1 MTTIPTINPLQY
13 PIGKFTP
20 PDAYT
25 DEAMR
30 GWIKDIKD
38 LPGQVRAA
46 VTGLTD
52 EQLDTPYR
60 PGGWTIR
67 QVVHHLADSHMNS
80 LIRFKWTMTEDSP
93 TIKAYHED
101 RWATLADYQLPI
113 EPSLQMLDGIHV
125 RLVALFESFGA
136 ADWEKHFVHP
146 ETGNNVLLK
155 RNLALYSWHSR
166 HHLGHITN
174 TIATF

>member
-1 MTTIPTINPLQY
+1 MTTIPNIDDLRY
-13 PIGKFTP
+13 PVGKFTP
-20 PDAYT
+20 PAAYT
-25 DEAMR
+25 PEDMR
-30 GWIKDIKD
+30 DWISVIRD
-38 LPGQVRAA
+38 LPAKVRAA

-52 EQLDTPYR
+52 DQLDTPYR

-67 QVVHHLADSHMNS
+67 QVVHHIADSHMNS

-101 RWATLADYQLPI
+101 LWAKLADYQLPI

-125 RLVALFESFGA
+125 RLVALFESFGD

-146 ETGNNVLLK
+146 ETGNNVQLK

-166 HHLGHITN
+166 HHLGHIVN
-174 TIATF
+174 TVARF